1 MVVLFL
7 IFLGVIAFKRPS
19 IALAIVLQINN
30 IKALLN
36 TSFGSQNYTT
46 LENDI
51 SYGVM
56 APLITFVFIFLRLN
70 LKKKLFYKPDYID
83 LFFIL
88 ITVGLAINYFFVED
102 SYNHSIES
110 IKILF
115 LGFPYFFLTKL
126 YFTNVKVKW
135 PNFIKSF
142 FLTTVYLSTIMGVM
156 ALYFYYSTDFIELQG
171 YQMVQLTYPG
181 VYVIPFAQM
190 IGLSIIGII
199 IILFHKKVFEI
210 NKIWHLIVIL
220 IFLFIVLLLTKNRG
234 IQLSTAISV
243 FFFFFSTL
251 SLKIPTK
258 FIIVSTFFV
267 TTSLLFFIL
276 NPEISE
282 DIFQRIINSRV
293 DKSVIDRIEAY
304 KISVSILL
312 ENPFGIGPSNFK
324 NFFYLDYVHNVLL
337 EMLIF
342 FGLLGIP
349 IVLILTA
356 LLYKMVV
363 ISLRMKENT
372 IIILTVIFL
381 YFFIEAQFSFT
392 LWMQKGLFFSL
403 ALLSSYKYL
412 KKIYYNHESS

>member
-156 ALYFYYSTDFIELQG
+156 ALYFYYSTHQEQSDIR
-171 YQMVQLTYPG
+171 
-181 VYVIPFAQM
+181 
-190 IGLSIIGII
+190 
-199 IILFHKKVFEI
+199 
-210 NKIWHLIVIL
+210 N
-220 IFLFIVLLLTKNRG
+220 FLHPSQKN
-234 IQLSTAISV
+234 
-243 FFFFFSTL
+243 
-251 SLKIPTK
+251 
-258 FIIVSTFFV
+258 
-267 TTSLLFFIL
+267 
-276 NPEISE
+276 
-282 DIFQRIINSRV
+282 
-293 DKSVIDRIEAY
+293 
-304 KISVSILL
+304 
-312 ENPFGIGPSNFK
+312 
-324 NFFYLDYVHNVLL
+324 H
-337 EMLIF
+337 
-342 FGLLGIP
+342 
-349 IVLILTA
+349 LTA
-356 LLYKMVV
+356 
-363 ISLRMKENT
+363 N
-372 IIILTVIFL
+372 F
-381 YFFIEAQFSFT
+381 
-392 LWMQKGLFFSL
+392 
-403 ALLSSYKYL
+403 
-412 KKIYYNHESS
+412 